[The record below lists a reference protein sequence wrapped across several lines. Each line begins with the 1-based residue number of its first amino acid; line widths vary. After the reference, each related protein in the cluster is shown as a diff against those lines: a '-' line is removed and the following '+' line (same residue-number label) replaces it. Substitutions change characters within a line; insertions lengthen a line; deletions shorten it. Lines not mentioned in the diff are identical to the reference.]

1 MFIRESKTRNK
12 KTGHV
17 YIKHSL
23 VESVRTER
31 GPRQRLVMIL
41 GKLELE
47 RSQWKELALALELY
61 LNGEHDLEQL
71 SLYDLSEDL
80 LDEITRQRAVIGHH
94 QARIAKSAECDIKG
108 NDEQPTKNI
117 QQIDVDTLTVTES
130 RSLGPELLAHDAWS
144 ALDFASLL
152 SGCGF
157 NSKEI
162 ALAAAV
168 IWGRLIQPG
177 SDLSTWRWLRESS
190 SLPDFFDADIS
201 RVHKDRIYSI
211 ADKLL
216 ANKDKLEKQ
225 LYQNQCDLFDHQKT
239 LFLFDLTN
247 FYFEGKAEGN
257 DLAKRGKSKEKR
269 DQNALVSLALIVDEH
284 GFPVKSE
291 VFEGNVGE
299 PSTLKLILESC
310 GLLEEKEGELP
321 LRPILAMDRGIATKE
336 NIALIKELK
345 FPYTVIQRANKTPEF
360 KDEFAKMGGFKQID
374 DAKGQTIHLKKIG
387 DQVLCRSDA
396 REEKE
401 KAMREQKIGRASKDL
416 DALAK
421 SMASGRIKKV
431 TTIHERLGRI
441 KKTYSGFSKLFELNL
456 AEDNSSLTY
465 TMKEPEPHLAGCYI
479 IEFDGIEGNEELIWR
494 TYTTLT
500 QVEGAFCSMKTDLG
514 TRPVYHQGAERTKA
528 HLFLSILAYH
538 LLANIEHRLLIAG
551 KPQKWRTLRLSLQS
565 QRRSTLQWKDEAGS
579 THFKK
584 ISTLPEPIHMDIYNR
599 LDIKN
604 PLKDISFSGKCSNEK
619 IRHVD

>member
-1 MFIRESKTRNK
+1 MFIRESKTKNK
-12 KTGHV
+12 KTGKV

-31 GPRQRLVMIL
+31 GPRQRLVMTL
-41 GKLELE
+41 GKLDLD
-47 RSQWKELALALELY
+47 RNQWKDLALALELY
-61 LNGEHDLEQL
+61 LNGEHELVHL
-71 SLYDLSEDL
+71 NLYDLSEDL
-80 LDEITRQRAVIGHH
+80 LDEITRQRAVINHH
-94 QARIAKSAECDIKG
+94 QSRMAKQSEHENEVSHEPRRKD
-108 NDEQPTKNI
+108 I
-117 QQIDVDTLTVTES
+117 QQIDVSTLTVTQS
-130 RSLGPELLAHDAWS
+130 RSLGPELLAHDTWK
-144 ALDFASLL
+144 ALDFSSLL
-152 SGCGF
+152 NDCGF
-157 NSKEI
+157 SAKEV

-216 ANKDKLEKQ
+216 ANKDKLEEQ
-225 LYQNQCDLFDHQKT
+225 LYQKQCDLFNHQKT

-257 DLAKRGKSKEKR
+257 ELAKRGKSKEKR
-269 DQNALVSLALIVDEH
+269 NQNALVSLALIVDEH

-299 PSTLKLILESC
+299 PSTLKDILTSC
-310 GLLEEKEGELP
+310 GLLDENGDKLP
-321 LRPILAMDRGIATKE
+321 FRPILAMDRGIATSE
-336 NIALIKELK
+336 NIALIKELQ

-360 KDEFAKMGGFKQID
+360 KDEFAQMEGFKQIS

-387 DQVLCRSDA
+387 NQVLCRSEA

-401 KAMREQKIGRASKDL
+401 QAMREQKIKRAAKDL

-421 SMASGRIKKV
+421 SIASGRIKKSS
-431 TTIHERLGRI
+431 TIHERLGRI
-441 KKTYSGFSKLFELNL
+441 KKTYSGFNKLFVLNL
-456 AEDNSSLTY
+456 AEDDSSLTY
-465 TMKEPEPHLAGCYI
+465 SIKAHEPHLTGCYI
-479 IEFDGIEGNEELIWR
+479 IEFDGVEGNEELIWR

-500 QVEGAFCSMKTDLG
+500 QVESAFCSMKTDLG

-528 HLFLSILAYH
+528 HLFISILAYH
-538 LLANIEHRLLIAG
+538 LLANIEHRLLLAG
-551 KPQKWRTLRLSLQS
+551 KPQKWHKLRLSLQNH
-565 QRRSTLQWKDEAGS
+565 RRSTLQWRDEAGS
-579 THFKK
+579 TYFKK
-584 ISTLPEPIHMDIYNR
+584 ISTLPEPIHMDIYNN
-599 LDIKN
+599 LAIKN
-604 PLKDISFSGKCSNEK
+604 PLKDMVFTGECSTEK
-619 IRHVD
+619 ISYVD